1 MFLLLFF
8 LSAFANDPSVQNH
21 NMHVVYHADANQS
34 GADVDF
40 LLDISEITGAVS
52 AVETDFAASF
62 QNAQAKSTVTSVKD
76 ISGEKKT
83 TVLAFDDSISMRK
96 GRPLMIAAAKKYIHS
111 LTTAQKK
118 DHTIDIVLGAM
129 ETKVFASNLSPEEAL
144 HKLNFLPKPTQK
156 NTALR
161 DLLTDAIEEATT
173 GNDPKNGGMR
183 QVILFSDGE
192 EESSFTVSD
201 ADMLIGKARSE
212 GVQIHFLFIN
222 RNREKKPEAIA
233 KIKRFQSIAD
243 GTGGID
249 VIENVV
255 GGKGALDK
263 GAERIAYKI
272 GKLRR
277 VRISICEAE
286 QTGDNTLKLQY
297 GASDYAWV
305 EHHLKNDSALKR
317 DCPCVPTCVGGETC
331 SSGECLSTDEIKD
344 KVDNANN
351 ADNVDNTTS
360 KKKGFKDWWWLLLI
374 PLLPLLL
381 LLLFRRKKNEP
392 ENAAGAPDEIPNPE
406 GDGELPPAP
415 SGLGVVTK
423 RPIAYNMVLSIY
435 QGAGEQKK
443 LLKEM
448 TLMHKEAIL
457 GRKEEGADLEPSH
470 IVQHDALSKHHL
482 KFFLNDDRTV
492 EIQDMGARNGVI
504 IEDKESKKW
513 KQLEYYE
520 RLTFNFEKDVLIL
533 FDGNGVPAEEVWVE
547 LFFPEEEPEDWN
559 NKTTMR
565 ETKEEK
571 SGDESRSDTRRVK
584 QEVVHPHVKQQ
595 KEVSTPRSKT
605 IFEPKK

>member
-1 MFLLLFF
+1 MVFLLYALLFSSSVF
-8 LSAFANDPSVQNH
+8 GKDPSIQNH

-34 GADVDF
+34 GAEVDF

-52 AVETDFAASF
+52 VLETDFAASF

-76 ISGEKKT
+76 ISEEKKT

-96 GRPLMIAAAKKYIHS
+96 GRPLMIAAAKKYLRS
-111 LTTAQKK
+111 LNVSQKK

-129 ETKVFASNLSPEEAL
+129 ETKVFASDLSPEQAIQ
-144 HKLNFLPKPTQK
+144 KLATLPKPNQK

-192 EESSFTVSD
+192 EESSFSASD
-201 ADMLIGKARSE
+201 ASMLTGKARSE

-243 GTGGID
+243 GTGGVD

-255 GGKGALDK
+255 GGQGALDK
-263 GAERIAYKI
+263 GAERIADKI

-277 VRISICEAE
+277 VRLSICEAQ
-286 QTGDNTLKLQY
+286 QTGDNILKLQY

-305 EHHLKNDSALKR
+305 EHHLKNDSALKQ

-331 SSGECLSTDEIKD
+331 SSGECLSTDEIKEKAGTSD
-344 KVDNANN
+344 K
-351 ADNVDNTTS
+351 ADSSEKAED
-360 KKKGFKDWWWLLLI
+360 GWKDWWWLLLI
-374 PLLPLLL
+374 PLL
-381 LLLFRRKKNEP
+381 LLFLFRKKKSLGNSVVTLDETP
-392 ENAAGAPDEIPNPE
+392 VPD
-406 GDGELPPAP
+406 GDDELPLAP

-423 RPIAYNMVLSIY
+423 RPISYNMVLRIY

-457 GRKEEGADLEPSH
+457 GRKEEGAGLEPSH
-470 IVQHDALSKHHL
+470 IIQHDALSKHHL

-504 IEDKESKKW
+504 IEDKDSKEW

-520 RLTFNFEKDVLIL
+520 RVLFDFEKDVLIL
-533 FDGNGVPAEEVWVE
+533 FDGNGVETEEVWVE
-547 LFFPEEEPEDWN
+547 LVFPEEEAEDWN

-565 ETKEEK
+565 EVKEEK
-571 SGDESRSDTRRVK
+571 SSVESRSNTRKVK
-584 QEVVHPHVKQQ
+584 REPVHPHVKQQ
-595 KEVSTPRSKT
+595 KSVSKPRSKT